1 MRFIL
6 APTSSYPSENVF
18 HNVCFL
24 PFRVY
29 STDNQ
34 LIIDTFADTKISK
47 NVQLYYQKV
56 VNLPF
61 FVTIKAQIKA
71 FIMIYKQKVV
81 DLPLFVTSPF
91 PRSRKMTQMTKIGN
105 QLVFFNEHAHNSYNE

>member
-34 LIIDTFADTKISK
+34 LIIDTFADTKMSK

-61 FVTIKAQIKA
+61 FVT
-71 FIMIYKQKVV
+71 FPFFLFQKNDTNALIISV
-81 DLPLFVTSPF
+81 
-91 PRSRKMTQMTKIGN
+91 
-105 QLVFFNEHAHNSYNE
+105 

>member
-24 PFRVY
+24 PFRMY
-29 STDNQ
+29 NTDNQ
-34 LIIDTFADTKISK
+34 LIIDTLFADTKMSK

-61 FVTIKAQIKA
+61 FVT
-71 FIMIYKQKVV
+71 FPFFSFQKN
-81 DLPLFVTSPF
+81 DTNALIIS
-91 PRSRKMTQMTKIGN
+91 I
-105 QLVFFNEHAHNSYNE
+105 

>member
-34 LIIDTFADTKISK
+34 LIIDTLFADTKISK

-56 VNLPF
+56 VVLPVFVTFPF
-61 FVTIKAQIKA
+61 FS
-71 FIMIYKQKVV
+71 FQKNNTNA
-81 DLPLFVTSPF
+81 LIIS
-91 PRSRKMTQMTKIGN
+91 I
-105 QLVFFNEHAHNSYNE
+105 